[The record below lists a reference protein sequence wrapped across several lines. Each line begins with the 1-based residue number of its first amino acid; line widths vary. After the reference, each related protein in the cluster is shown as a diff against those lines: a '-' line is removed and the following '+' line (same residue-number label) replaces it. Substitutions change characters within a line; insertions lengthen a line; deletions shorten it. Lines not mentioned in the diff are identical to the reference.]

1 MTAQIHSFP
10 ANGTLAGVSVT
21 ELPLGLRASLRV
33 RPEGRAQ
40 AGAALGLTL
49 PEKVGGMALGAVF
62 RALCLGPDE
71 WQIDAPAGSALPA
84 MPAGLPH
91 ALVEI
96 TDREVTWRLE
106 GPRVTELLSIGVV
119 RDTRRIA
126 VGTGCRT
133 AFDSAQAV
141 LVREG
146 ETVFTITVW
155 NSFAPHVGELLAI
168 GLRELASGV

>member
-10 ANGTLAGVSVT
+10 TAAGVTVT
-21 ELPLGLRASLRV
+21 RLPLGLRLSLRV

-40 AGAALGLTL
+40 AGAALGLAL
-49 PEKVGGMALGAVF
+49 PEKVGGIAQGAVY

-71 WQIDAPAGSALPA
+71 WQIDAAAGSPVPA

-91 ALVEI
+91 ALVDI

-106 GPRVTELLSIGVV
+106 GPRVTELLSIAVV

-126 VGTGCRT
+126 PGTGCRT

-141 LVREG
+141 LVRES
-146 ETVFTITVW
+146 ETVFTLSVW
-155 NSFAPHVGELLAI
+155 NSFVPHVGELLEV
-168 GLRELASGV
+168 GVRELATGV